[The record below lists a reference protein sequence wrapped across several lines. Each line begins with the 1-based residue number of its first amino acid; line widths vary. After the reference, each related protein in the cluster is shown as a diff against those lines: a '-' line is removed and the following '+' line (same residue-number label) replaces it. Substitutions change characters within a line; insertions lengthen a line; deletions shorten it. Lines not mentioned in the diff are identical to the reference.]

1 MGLTKKQN
9 KTFLSINA
17 NGKIAQ
23 SVPEGTKGAVSR
35 TLDNGRVVHQ
45 LEHDGI
51 EGRIT
56 GMYFKEHPEFGK
68 SLNVIIDDEYA
79 LQLKCGSRYYYS
91 FVKALPNVDL
101 NRDVQLAPWRKEI
114 DGKVRAA
121 LYINQ
126 GGKDSVKWYF
136 TQGDPKGMPDMVKVK
151 VKGKETWDDTAMQEF
166 FEAYLQEN
174 IFPKFHAG
182 TDPGKEYQDAE
193 AAHHGEPDE
202 ELPF

>member
-1 MGLTKKQN
+1 MGFIKKQN

-23 SVPEGTKGAVSR
+23 SVSEGTTGAVSR

-45 LEHDGI
+45 LENDGI
-51 EGRIT
+51 QGKIT
-56 GMYFKEHPEFGK
+56 GMYFKDHPEYGK

-91 FVKALPNVDL
+91 FVKALPNVDFSREVSL
-101 NRDVQLAPWRKEI
+101 VPWRKEV
-114 DGKVRAA
+114 DGKVKAA

-126 GGKDSVKWYF
+126 GGKESVKWHF
-136 TQGDPKGMPDMVKVK
+136 TQDDPKGMPDMKKVK
-151 VKGKETWDDTAMQEF
+151 VKGKETWDDTDLQEF
-166 FEAYLQEN
+166 FEVYLTEN
-174 IFPKFHAG
+174 IFSLFTQAEPAAS
-182 TDPGKEYQDAE
+182 TEPGDQE
-193 AAHHGEPDE
+193 E